1 MKKPDFQDIKCTL
14 TDMHKEGSKSGFAA
28 PNALFYPLAESYD
41 PLIGASK
48 DTLPREIWLTSN
60 DLDLMT
66 NHVTPLPATKLNPL
80 ADQFNSKFIST
91 PLRLTGGGETSFEYQ
106 ENVSID
112 GLGNGFF
119 MNAASISIP
128 DSPPDCQ
135 CIELVQI

>member
-1 MKKPDFQDIKCTL
+1 MECLSINATVICASDQIMKKTDFQDIKCTL
-14 TDMHKEGSKSGFAA
+14 TDIHKEGSKSGFAA

-66 NHVTPLPATKLNPL
+66 IYHVTPLPATKFKLNPL

-91 PLRLTGGGETSFEYQ
+91 PL
-106 ENVSID
+106 
-112 GLGNGFF
+112 
-119 MNAASISIP
+119 
-128 DSPPDCQ
+128 
-135 CIELVQI
+135 

>member
-91 PLRLTGGGETSFEYQ
+91 PLRLTGGGEISFEHQ

-112 GLGNGFF
+112 GLGNDFF
-119 MNAASISIP
+119 MNAASISITH
-128 DSPPDCQ
+128 S
-135 CIELVQI
+135 LTN